1 MLIQSVAIVGK
12 IQNIGRNLAS
22 SALENKS
29 IFVHEAIVITHDVG
43 LCDL

>member
-12 IQNIGRNLAS
+12 IQNVGRKLAS

-29 IFVHEAIVITHDVG
+29 ILFHEAIAITHDVG